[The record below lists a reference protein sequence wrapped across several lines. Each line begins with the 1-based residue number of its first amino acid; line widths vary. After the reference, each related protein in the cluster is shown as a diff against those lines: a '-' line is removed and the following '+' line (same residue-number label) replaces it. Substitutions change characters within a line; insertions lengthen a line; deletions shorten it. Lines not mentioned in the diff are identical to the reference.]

1 MTRQPEA
8 SGATGRGD
16 AGVDAARPD
25 GRPTLATVAARAGVS
40 PSTASLAFSGHGPV
54 SDDTKA
60 KVLAAARELDY
71 GGPDPLAQSLRR
83 GRSGIIGALIPARIG
98 VSFRDPV
105 LIQTLDGLAEEISA
119 IGAGL
124 LLMPDLGDGEVSV
137 TSAPVDAV
145 VLVGCNAD
153 ALGTLEVL
161 RRRNIPMVQ
170 IEGDDSAGVV
180 TISVDNRGGS
190 RLLAQHLKDLGHERV
205 AIVALGLDRGRTV
218 GPLTAERESAATVTT
233 TVERLAGARDV
244 YPHIGGWIAG
254 SSRSD
259 AGRAAALT
267 LLDVP
272 PNERPTAILAQS
284 DLLAA
289 GVIAAAEER
298 GLRVPE
304 DLSVVGFDGIR
315 VDGLERSLTT
325 IRQPSQEKGTAAG
338 RAVVEMLAGRTPVAV
353 AFDVTFQPGDT
364 TGPPPA

>member
-1 MTRQPEA
+1 MPSTSAA
-8 SGATGRGD
+8 SGD
-16 AGVDAARPD
+16 ARPE
-25 GRPTLATVAARAGVS
+25 GRPTLAAVAARAGVS
-40 PSTASLAFSGHGPV
+40 ASTASLAFSGHGPV
-54 SDDTKA
+54 SDDTKER
-60 KVLAAARELDY
+60 VLAAARELDY

-83 GRSGIIGALIPARIG
+83 GRSGIVGALIPARIG

-105 LIQTLDGLAEEISA
+105 LIQTLDGLAEEIGA

-124 LLMPDLGDGEVSV
+124 LLMPDLGDGQVSV

-170 IEGDDSAGVV
+170 IEGDESAGVV

-205 AIVALGLDRGRTV
+205 AIVTLGLDRERAF
-218 GPLTAERESAATVTT
+218 GPLTPERESAATVTT
-233 TVERLAGARDV
+233 SVERIAGVRDV
-244 YPHIGGWIAG
+244 YPGIGGWIAG
-254 SSRSD
+254 GSRSA
-259 AGRAAALT
+259 AGREAALAV
-267 LLDVP
+267 LDVP
-272 PNERPTAILAQS
+272 ADERPTAILAQS

-289 GVIAAAEER
+289 GVIAAAEEL

-315 VDGLERSLTT
+315 VEGLERSLTT
-325 IRQPSQEKGTAAG
+325 VSQPSQEKGAAAG
-338 RAVVEMLAGRTPVAV
+338 RAVVEMLAGRVPAGV
-353 AFDVTFQPGDT
+353 AFGVTFQPGDT
-364 TGPPPA
+364 TGPAPA

>member
-1 MTRQPEA
+1 MKRQPAA
-8 SGATGRGD
+8 SGEN
-16 AGVDAARPD
+16 RPD
-25 GRPTLATVAARAGVS
+25 QRPTLAAVAARAGVS

-54 SDDTKA
+54 SDETRA
-60 KVLAAARELDY
+60 KVLAAAKELDY

-124 LLMPDLGDGEVSV
+124 LLMPDLGDGQV
-137 TSAPVDAV
+137 TVTTAPVDAV

-170 IEGDDSAGVV
+170 IEGAENTGVH

-190 RLLAQHLKDLGHERV
+190 RVLAQHLRDLGHTRV
-205 AIVALGLDRGRTV
+205 ALVALGLDRERTI
-218 GPLTAERESAATVTT
+218 GPLTAESEAAATVITA
-233 TVERLAGARDV
+233 VERIAGARDV
-244 YPHIGGWIAG
+244 YPEIGGRIAG
-254 SSRSD
+254 GSRSD
-259 AGRAAALT
+259 AGREAALV

-272 PNERPTAILAQS
+272 AADRPTAIIAQS

-289 GVIAAAEER
+289 GVIAAAEEL
-298 GLRVPE
+298 GLHVPE

-315 VDGLERSLTT
+315 VEGLERALTT
-325 IRQPSQEKGTAAG
+325 VWQPSQGKGAAAG
-338 RAVVEMLAGRTPVAV
+338 RAVVEMLAGRTPQPV
-353 AFDVTFQPGDT
+353 AFDVRFQPGDT
-364 TGPPPA
+364 TGPAPD